1 MSDMEN
7 NNRDDVE
14 FTDEQL
20 RAALKRV
27 GREARRRAFAAGQPV
42 VILKGS
48 ALVELYPDGTEK
60 VIKEIV
66 SLSRLADESNTCR

>member
-1 MSDMEN
+1 MEKN
-7 NNRDDVE
+7 ANDDLE

-27 GREARRRAFAAGQPV
+27 GREARRKAFAAGQPV

-48 ALVELYPDGTEK
+48 ALVEVYADGTEK
-60 VIKEIV
+60 VIKTIDLP
-66 SLSRLADESNTCR
+66 SLASK